1 MGPAFLYRTVPGR
14 VLLRLLRARWV
25 SRLAGA
31 FLDTPLSRPLIGP
44 FVRKYGIDLSL
55 CGSADFR
62 CFNDCFTRQLR
73 PELRPFDPDPAALC
87 APCDGLLTVCPIT
100 RGTVLTAKGCDYTV
114 ASLLRDKAAAETF
127 NGGSAFIFRLCVDH
141 YHRYAYP
148 ASGRKGPDVVLD
160 GTLHT
165 VRPVALE
172 RVRVFCENSRRW
184 CRLDCPGFGPMV
196 QMEVGAMLVGR
207 IENHMPG
214 PGGVARGAEKGMFL
228 YGGSTVILLTGP
240 DVVPRDGLSADR
252 ETPVRMGE
260 RINK

>member
-1 MGPAFLYRTVPGR
+1 MDPAFLYRTALGR
-14 VLLRLLRARWV
+14 ALLRLLRARWV

-44 FVRKYGIDLSL
+44 FVRRNGIDLSL
-55 CGSADFR
+55 CERRDFR
-62 CFNDCFTRQLR
+62 CFNDCFTRSLR

-87 APCDGLLTVCPIT
+87 APCDGLLTVCPID
-100 RGTVLTAKGCDYTV
+100 RGTVLSAKGCDYTA
-114 ASLLRDKAAAETF
+114 ASLLRDASAAEPF
-127 NGGSAFIFRLCVDH
+127 CGGHAFIFRLCVDH

-148 ASGRKGPDVVLD
+148 ASGRKGPDTVLD

-207 IENHMPG
+207 IENRMPG
-214 PGGVARGAEKGMFL
+214 PGSFAKGAEKGMFL

-240 DVVPRDGLSADR
+240 DVVPRDELLGPE

>member
-1 MGPAFLYRTVPGR
+1 MGPAFLYRTAPGR
-14 VLLRLLRARWV
+14 ALLRLLRARWV

-44 FVRKYGIDLSL
+44 FVRRNGIDLSQ
-55 CGSADFR
+55 CERTDFR
-62 CFNDCFTRQLR
+62 CFNDCFTRTLR

-87 APCDGLLTVCPIT
+87 APCDGLLTVCPID
-100 RGTVLTAKGCDYTV
+100 RGTVLSAKGCDYTA
-114 ASLLRDKAAAETF
+114 ASLLRDASAAEPF
-127 NGGSAFIFRLCVDH
+127 NGGHAFIFRLCVDH
-141 YHRYAYP
+141 CHRYAYP
-148 ASGRKGPDVVLD
+148 ASGSKGPDTVLD

-165 VRPVALE
+165 VRPVALA

-207 IENHMPG
+207 IENRMPG
-214 PGGVARGAEKGMFL
+214 PGSFAKGAEKGMFL

-240 DVVPRDGLSADR
+240 DVVPRDELLGPE

>member
-1 MGPAFLYRTVPGR
+1 M
-14 VLLRLLRARWV
+14 
-25 SRLAGA
+25 
-31 FLDTPLSRPLIGP
+31 
-44 FVRKYGIDLSL
+44 
-55 CGSADFR
+55 
-62 CFNDCFTRQLR
+62 
-73 PELRPFDPDPAALC
+73 
-87 APCDGLLTVCPIT
+87 
-100 RGTVLTAKGCDYTV
+100 LTAKGCDYTV
-114 ASLLRDKAAAETF
+114 ASLLRDKAAAEAF

-207 IENHMPG
+207 IVNLEQEG
-214 PGGVARGAEKGMFL
+214 KAERGIEKGYFE
-228 YGGSTVILLTGP
+228 YGGSTVILLVEK
-240 DVVPRDGLSADR
+240 DKLQVNKNYF
-252 ETPVRMGE
+252 ETPVKMGQC
-260 RINK
+260 IGTLLK